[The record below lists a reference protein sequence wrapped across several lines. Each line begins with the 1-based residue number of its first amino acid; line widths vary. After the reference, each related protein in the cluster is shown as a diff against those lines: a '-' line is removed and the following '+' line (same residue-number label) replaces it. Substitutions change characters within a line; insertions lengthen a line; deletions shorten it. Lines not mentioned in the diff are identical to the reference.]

1 MALQAHL
8 MLKGVT
14 QGPID
19 GSVTQKGREKSIAII
34 AVQHQIVS
42 PRDPATGMP
51 SGKRQ
56 HKPFVI
62 TKELDKATPLLYNA
76 LVNNESISEWSLKFY
91 TPGTAAAK
99 NVGKEQNH
107 YTVKLT
113 NATVASIDFHMEN
126 TRRPDGREIPEY
138 EKVAFTYQKI
148 EWSYDDGDGARQADD
163 DWEAPNG
170 S

>member
-8 MLKGVT
+8 KLKGVT

-34 AVQHQIVS
+34 AVQHQIIS
-42 PRDPATGMP
+42 PRDGATGLP

-62 TKELDKATPLLYNA
+62 TKELDKSTPLLYNA
-76 LVNNESISEWSLKFY
+76 LVNNESISEWELKFY
-91 TPGTAAAK
+91 TPGTAASK

-113 NATVASIDFHMEN
+113 NATVASIDFIMDN
-126 TRRPDGREIPEY
+126 TRRDAQTPEY
-138 EKVAFTYQKI
+138 ERVTFTYQKI
-148 EWSYDDGDGARQADD
+148 EWSFDDGDGARQADD
-163 DWEAPNG
+163 DWESPNQ
-170 S
+170 

>member
-1 MALQAHL
+1 MALQSHL
-8 MLKGVT
+8 KLKGVT

-19 GSVTQKGREKSIAII
+19 GSVTQKGRENTIAII
-34 AVQHQIVS
+34 AVQHSVVS

-76 LVNNESISEWSLKFY
+76 LVNNESISEWELKFY
-91 TPGTAAAK
+91 TPGTKAAS

-113 NATVASIDFHMEN
+113 NATVASIDFHMDN
-126 TRRPDGREIPEY
+126 TRLTDGSKDRPEY
-138 EKVAFTYQKI
+138 ERISFTYQKI
-148 EWSYDDGDGARQADD
+148 EWSYDDGGGARQADD
-163 DWEAPNG
+163 DWETPNQ
-170 S
+170 

>member
-8 MLKGVT
+8 TLKGVT

-19 GSVTQKGREKSIAII
+19 GSVTQKGREKSIAVI

-42 PRDPATGMP
+42 PRDPSTGMP

-91 TPGTAAAK
+91 TPGTAASK

-126 TRRPDGREIPEY
+126 TRRPEAREIPEY
-138 EKVAFTYQKI
+138 EKVSFTYQKI

-163 DWEAPNG
+163 DWESPNQ
-170 S
+170 

>member
-8 MLKGVT
+8 TLKGVT

-126 TRRPDGREIPEY
+126 TRRPDQRDIPEY

>member
-8 MLKGVT
+8 KLKGVT

-19 GSVTQKGREKSIAII
+19 GSVTQKGREKSVAII

-76 LVNNESISEWSLKFY
+76 LVNNESISEWELKFY
-91 TPGTAAAK
+91 TPGTQATK
-99 NVGKEQNH
+99 NIGKEQNH

-113 NATVASIDFHMEN
+113 NATVASIDFYMEN
-126 TRRPDGREIPEY
+126 TRRPDAREIPEY

-163 DWEAPNG
+163 DWESPNQ
-170 S
+170 

>member
-8 MLKGVT
+8 TLEGVT
-14 QGPID
+14 QGPIH
-19 GSVTQKGREKSIAII
+19 GSVTQAKRENTIAVIS
-34 AVQHQIVS
+34 VQHQVIS

-76 LVNNESISEWSLKFY
+76 LVNNESIKTWELKFY
-91 TPGTAAAK
+91 TPGAK
-99 NVGKEQNH
+99 AINNDGKEKNH

-126 TRRPDGREIPEY
+126 TRRDAQTPEY

-148 EWSYDDGDGARQADD
+148 EWSYDDGSGARQADD
-163 DWEAPNG
+163 DWETPNQ
-170 S
+170 

>member
-8 MLKGVT
+8 TLKGVT

-76 LVNNESISEWSLKFY
+76 LVNNESISEWTLKFY
-91 TPGTAAAK
+91 TPGTQAAK
-99 NVGKEQNH
+99 NIGKEQNH

-113 NATVASIDFHMEN
+113 NATVASIDFYMEN

-138 EKVAFTYQKI
+138 EKIAFTYQKI

-163 DWEAPNG
+163 DWEAPNQ
-170 S
+170 

>member
-8 MLKGVT
+8 KLKGVT
-14 QGPID
+14 QGAID
-19 GSVTQKGREKSIAII
+19 GSVTQKGREKTIAVI
-34 AVQHQIVS
+34 AVQHQIIS

-76 LVNNESISEWSLKFY
+76 LVNNESISEWELKFY
-91 TPGTAAAK
+91 TPGTQATK
-99 NVGKEQNH
+99 NIGKEQNH

-113 NATVASIDFHMEN
+113 NATVASIDFYMEN
-126 TRRPDGREIPEY
+126 TRRPPEGKDVPEY
-138 EKVAFTYQKI
+138 EKIAFTYQKI

-163 DWEAPNG
+163 DWEAPQQ
-170 S
+170 